1 MQAEHSRPTGPP
13 EHSRVVQP
21 RTQHGQQARHH
32 DDSSLAAHSWPAGT
46 QEHSSL
52 VLSNTISSPL
62 KHSRP
67 AGPPRR
73 AGICAQH
80 APAAHPQP
88 AASASIQIL
97 SSRIQSVL
105 AFTGKPHRTQVDST
119 GRPARAFKFCP
130 STSNPR
136 PLFKFSTVFRSSAG
150 PPEHCNPIYSRLAF
164 KPRTHRDGQQARA
177 SIQVFSMHWQAHL
190 SRFSTAGAATGRA
203 KVERAAALWAFR
215 LRAGR
220 DSDCR
225 VEPRQTDSSHDSENL
240 KQTAIKLRASRDRE
254 FLSNEQQ

>member
-1 MQAEHSRPTGPP
+1 M
-13 EHSRVVQP
+13 
-21 RTQHGQQARHH
+21 
-32 DDSSLAAHSWPAGT
+32 
-46 QEHSSL
+46 
-52 VLSNTISSPL
+52 
-62 KHSRP
+62 
-67 AGPPRR
+67 
-73 AGICAQH
+73 
-80 APAAHPQP
+80 
-88 AASASIQIL
+88 AS
-97 SSRIQSVL
+97 
-105 AFTGKPHRTQVDST
+105 
-119 GRPARAFKFCP
+119 RPARALKSYPLKYNQFSAQALTASRPAASRRHLC
-130 STSNPR
+130 STRPGRAPTASSQREHSNFVFAHPICSR
-136 PLFKFSTVFRSSAG
+136 IHWQAAPHSSGQHWQARASIQVLSQHIQSEAAVQVLDRCVVFRSSAG
-150 PPEHCNPIYSRLAF
+150 PPDHPIYSRLAF